1 MACKGD
7 GELVRAGELSRAL
20 WDACGPMS
28 VEGDVGRVRT
38 GEGRGR
44 CRTRSHRAGL
54 SPASRQPPDPYP
66 PGGEDRRTWGVSPM
80 VNARPPQ
87 PRVER
92 AAGHQSRRSK
102 IREIRT
108 KTRRSQVHC
117 ARHAF
122 TSQLTLA
129 VRRHNLEYG
138 ASAVFPCGVI
148 PAADPQGRAPAL
160 GRLTN
165 YGSRVI

>member
-1 MACKGD
+1 MSDAF
-7 GELVRAGELSRAL
+7 ASSRVV
-20 WDACGPMS
+20 PS
-28 VEGDVGRVRT
+28 ESTTT
-38 GEGRGR
+38 G
-44 CRTRSHRAGL
+44 SL
-54 SPASRQPPDPYP
+54 P
-66 PGGEDRRTWGVSPM
+66 PGGEVRRTWGVSPM
-80 VNARPPQ
+80 VNARPPH

-92 AAGHQSRRSK
+92 DAGLQSRRSK
-102 IREIRT
+102 IREKRG
-108 KTRRSQVHC
+108 KMRRSQVHC

-148 PAADPQGRAPAL
+148 PATDPQGRAPAL

>member
-1 MACKGD
+1 
-7 GELVRAGELSRAL
+7 LSNAFAPS
-20 WDACGPMS
+20 W
-28 VEGDVGRVRT
+28 VEGMRERVLT
-38 GEGRGR
+38 EGGRGR
-44 CRTRSHRAGL
+44 CRPHSQRWGSRAM
-54 SPASRQPPDPYP
+54 SDACAPSRAVPNESTTTGSCPPL
-66 PGGEDRRTWGVSPM
+66 GEARRTWGVSPM
-80 VNARPPQ
+80 VNVRPPH

-92 AAGHQSRRSK
+92 AAGLQSQRSK
-102 IREIRT
+102 IEEIRG
-108 KTRRSQVHC
+108 KRRRSQVHC

-138 ASAVFPCGVI
+138 ASAVFPCSVI
-148 PAADPQGRAPAL
+148 PATDPQGRAPAL